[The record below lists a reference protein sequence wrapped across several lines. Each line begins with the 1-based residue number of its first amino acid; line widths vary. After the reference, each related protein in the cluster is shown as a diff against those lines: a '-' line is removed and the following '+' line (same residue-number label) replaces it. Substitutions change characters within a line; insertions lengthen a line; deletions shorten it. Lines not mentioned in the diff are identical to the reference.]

1 MVVAAITYYTMDI
14 NWYANS
20 GATSH
25 IISELDKLAIQDMY
39 NGIEMAHTTSGTC
52 MEISHADNSFIHTQ
66 LANLNYAIVDVFCI
80 GKI

>member
-66 LANLNYAIVDVFCI
+66 LANLNYAIVGVFCI